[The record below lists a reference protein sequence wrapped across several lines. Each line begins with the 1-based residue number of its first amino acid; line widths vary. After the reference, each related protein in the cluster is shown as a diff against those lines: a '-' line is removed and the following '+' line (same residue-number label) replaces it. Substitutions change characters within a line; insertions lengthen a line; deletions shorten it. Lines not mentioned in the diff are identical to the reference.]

1 MVNVKA
7 SFFVAV
13 CLCLSVCAS
22 MPSYDEDLVDMDNEV
37 SVVREARPNFNYKCS
52 MLLAEVTSL
61 SLRLQSG
68 KLKFYISW

>member
-37 SVVREARPNFNYKCS
+37 SVVRQARPNFIYKCS

-68 KLKFYISW
+68 KLKFYIS